1 MRLVPIP
8 DDKQFQGKA
17 PSTSP
22 PLSVCAPCS
31 FCIKSF
37 YPDSCVWWP
46 YCPPSFTGGGY
57 QGHIAWKGSWDLTP
71 LFCFANVKATRIAF
85 SSEKGQELRAML
97 CQPHRR
103 QSAACLE
110 GIWAFAG
117 VAGVWLG
124 GSAVGK
130 ILEVHT
136 ASENE
141 SVVSFYR
148 I

>member
-1 MRLVPIP
+1 
-8 DDKQFQGKA
+8 
-17 PSTSP
+17 
-22 PLSVCAPCS
+22 
-31 FCIKSF
+31 
-37 YPDSCVWWP
+37 
-46 YCPPSFTGGGY
+46 
-57 QGHIAWKGSWDLTP
+57 
-71 LFCFANVKATRIAF
+71 
-85 SSEKGQELRAML
+85 ML
-97 CQPHRR
+97 CQPHRL